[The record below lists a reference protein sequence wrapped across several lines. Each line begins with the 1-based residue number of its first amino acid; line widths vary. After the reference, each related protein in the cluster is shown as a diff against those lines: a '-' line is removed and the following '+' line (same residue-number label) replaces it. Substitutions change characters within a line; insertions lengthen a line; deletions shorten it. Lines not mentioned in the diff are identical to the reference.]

1 MVWHGKGRWPV
12 QYKLAVC
19 WTEAKRDGGLL
30 RWRNEPYRG
39 VMCFVKTVELVLCWP
54 LCILMIMIM
63 MMNDVAIADQLPNAA
78 GGSTKGPE

>member
-1 MVWHGKGRWPV
+1 
-12 QYKLAVC
+12 
-19 WTEAKRDGGLL
+19 
-30 RWRNEPYRG
+30 
-39 VMCFVKTVELVLCWP
+39 MCFVKTVELVLCWP